1 MKVLGNQLAE
11 FGGYAALL
19 SNAGSLPPPDKAKTT
34 GPRPASGTQTIAPSQ
49 CSAVAGECSLAP
61 AAGPVSARLYE
72 VVGEGTVDPPDPV
85 SLPAPAGDDA
95 SGHVEETG
103 GQPRAGLAEIGGL
116 LNAAALAAPDALAM
130 ASYVEASDFAG
141 QVEDLARSV
150 ECLQLLAAGAVD
162 RTRSEAIIAAAAARS
177 ARSRGWVT
185 GWENGVEILNET
197 DAGWPGRA
205 TPGEAEPSAPKPGDP
220 TPSDQ
225 TPSAAT
231 AAHGVVTAGAGTG
244 TRGGVPVVTSP
255 ADDGCRNT
263 AEFLRL
269 RLRIPLREARRR
281 LALAHQALPGT
292 SLTGEP
298 LPPALPHLACALAPV
313 PNPLS
318 AGPADDAATP
328 EETAADTPK
337 DTTEGTNGDS
347 PVAVASAPVVSSYAG
362 TIITA
367 ALDRIRHHTTPDVLD
382 RIEHDLTA
390 AAAAADPDFVA
401 RLAQRWAETIDAD
414 GTEPTEEALR
424 HTQGAFIRKP
434 RHGLHRLEIFATTD
448 QYEHLLTVMNAATNP
463 RTSVPNG
470 LGVPNGACA
479 DTNAGSGTGTGTES
493 DAGGGGRGRA
503 SCSTRDIVIGAV
515 SGDGSG
521 SAQDS
526 AWHDAGPGSG
536 WDLERRT
543 RPQKQ
548 LDGIISAVKAGLTTN
563 ALPITGGNRPQIIAT
578 INYKDL
584 FPNRRDPSGGLE
596 SGPRGAGGGSAGT
609 GTGSVMDPSRDAG
622 ADTVMN
628 AGAGAGTGID
638 ASTHTVAGAGTG
650 IDASMHTAAGAG
662 TGIDA
667 SMHTVAGVGSGTG
680 TRTDLNTATGTA
692 PGSASGNF
700 VFTGP
705 VAVATLRK
713 MACDADIIPA
723 VLGSHGE
730 ILDLGRKTRLF
741 TPAQRLALTAR
752 DQGCTFPNCTIPAP
766 WCEAHHI
773 TYWSDGGPTSTSN
786 GALLCSAHHHLIH
799 KEQWTITTRHGTPWY
814 TPPKHIDPH
823 QKPQQNDYFRP
834 PPPREHSGSEKTPS
848 RDLFYT
854 PGGEDA

>member
-19 SNAGSLPPPDKAKTT
+19 SNAGSRPPHRT
-34 GPRPASGTQTIAPSQ
+34 GAR
-49 CSAVAGECSLAP
+49 
-61 AAGPVSARLYE
+61 PVSARLYE
-72 VVGEGTVDPPDPV
+72 VVGDGTAAPPDPV

-95 SGHVEETG
+95 SGRLEETG

-130 ASYVEASDFAG
+130 AGYVEASDFAG

-162 RTRSEAIIAAAAARS
+162 RTRSEAITAAAAARS

-185 GWENGVEILNET
+185 GWENGVETLNET
-197 DAGWPGRA
+197 DADWPGQA
-205 TPGEAEPSAPKPGDP
+205 TTGGAEPNEPKPSG
-220 TPSDQ
+220 Q
-225 TPSAAT
+225 TPSNQTPSNQTPSGQAPSAAP
-231 AAHGVVTAGAGTG
+231 AAQGVVTAGAVTG
-244 TRGGVPVVTSP
+244 TRGGVPVVSSP
-255 ADDGCRNT
+255 ADDGCRST

-298 LPPALPHLACALAPV
+298 LPPALPHLASALAPA
-313 PNPLS
+313 PNLLS
-318 AGPADDAATP
+318 GGLADGAASP
-328 EETAADTPK
+328 EETAADSPK
-337 DTTEGTNGDS
+337 DTNEGTNGDS
-347 PVAVASAPVVSSYAG
+347 PAAVVSAPVVSSYAG

-367 ALDRIRHHTTPDVLD
+367 ALDRIRHHTTQDVLD

-390 AAAAADPDFVA
+390 AAATADPDFVA

-470 LGVPNGACA
+470 AGVPNGACA
-479 DTNAGSGTGTGTES
+479 DANAGLGPGTGTDSGS
-493 DAGGGGRGRA
+493 DSEAGGVDGGGRGRGGA

-521 SAQDS
+521 TAQDS
-526 AWHDAGPGSG
+526 AWQDAGPGSD

-584 FPNRRDPSGGLE
+584 FLHRGHPSGGQE
-596 SGPRGAGGGSAGT
+596 TGPHGAGGGRAGT
-609 GTGSVMDPSRDAG
+609 GTGTG
-622 ADTVMN
+622 MN
-628 AGAGAGTGID
+628 AGTGTDTDMD
-638 ASTHTVAGAGTG
+638 A
-650 IDASMHTAAGAG
+650 AAGL
-662 TGIDA
+662 
-667 SMHTVAGVGSGTG
+667 GSGTG

-705 VAVATLRK
+705 VAAATLRK

-723 VLGSHGE
+723 VLGSQGE

-741 TPAQRLALTAR
+741 TPAQRLALIAR

-799 KEQWTITTRHGTPWY
+799 KEQWIITTRHGTPWY
-814 TPPKHIDPH
+814 TPPKHIDPQ
-823 QKPQQNDYFRP
+823 QKPQQNGYFRP
-834 PPPREHSGSEKTPS
+834 PPPPRTQRE
-848 RDLFYT
+848 
-854 PGGEDA
+854 